1 MIVYREKPKD
11 STKENI
17 LERINEFGK
26 VIEQKIST
34 EKYITLL
41 YTNTEWTEMD
51 MIPFTITP
59 K

>member
-1 MIVYREKPKD
+1 MIVYTEKPKD

-17 LERINEFGK
+17 LERMNESGK

-41 YTNTEWTEMD
+41 YTNTEWTEMN